1 MANDNVLSQLIDE
14 AGFSGSKIL
23 TQANDPKVKTELRE
37 RTKEA
42 KDTGINGVPSYRVFR
57 RRVGESSWKQDGDIV
72 WGQDLVADVEDYIAG
87 WDGTTIAKV
96 GSNETA
102 AVTSR
107 L

>member
-1 MANDNVLSQLIDE
+1 MANDKILSQVIDG

-23 TQANDPKVKTELRE
+23 AQANDPKIKTELRE

-42 KDTGINGVPSYRVFR
+42 KDTGINGVPSYRIFR
-57 RRVGESSWKQDGDIV
+57 RGVGESSWKKHGDIV
-72 WGQDLVADVEDYIAG
+72 WGQDLIADVEDYIAG
-87 WDGTTIAKV
+87 WDGTTVAKV
-96 GSNETA
+96 GSDGMA

>member
-1 MANDNVLSQLIDE
+1 MANDKVLVQVIDA
-14 AGFSGSKIL
+14 AGFSGSDIL
-23 TQANDPKVKTELRE
+23 ARANDPKIKTELRE

-57 RRVGESSWKQDGDIV
+57 RRVGESSWTQHGDIV

-87 WDGTTIAKV
+87 WDGTSVAKI
-96 GSNETA
+96 GANQPA
-102 AVTSR
+102 AEISR